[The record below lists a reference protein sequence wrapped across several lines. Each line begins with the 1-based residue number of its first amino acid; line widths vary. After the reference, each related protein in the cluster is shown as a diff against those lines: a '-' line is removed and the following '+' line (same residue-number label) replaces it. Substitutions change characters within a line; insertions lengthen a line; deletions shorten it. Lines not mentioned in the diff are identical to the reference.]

1 LFLAGIFSHKDS
13 GGVCKKKTPRNPSH
27 REKQC
32 LIKIKRKVKAMIA
45 KINQSNETLALHLTK
60 AFGTMWICYAF
71 MVYGVL
77 PAFAIF
83 HPYQESFLYWSN
95 WVQLWSL
102 PLILVGTNILGRD
115 AEKRSQLDHEKLA
128 KSYEEQQRT
137 YKQVIAML
145 TKQEEMM
152 TAMLQQDKVLEAQ
165 NIVLAEQTEVLAEQ
179 TEILKTPKR
188 NTHSVP

>member
-1 LFLAGIFSHKDS
+1 
-13 GGVCKKKTPRNPSH
+13 
-27 REKQC
+27 
-32 LIKIKRKVKAMIA
+32 MIA
-45 KINQSNETLALHLTK
+45 KIDQINEALALYLTK

-115 AEKRSQLDHEKLA
+115 AERRSQLDHEKLA
-128 KSYEEQQRT
+128 KSYKEQQLT
-137 YKQVIAML
+137 YGQVIAML
-145 TKQEEMM
+145 KKQEEMM
-152 TAMLQQDKVLEAQ
+152 AAMLQQDKVLEAQ

-179 TEILKTPKR
+179 TEILKKG
-188 NTHSVP
+188 SSD

>member
-1 LFLAGIFSHKDS
+1 MPL
-13 GGVCKKKTPRNPSH
+13 
-27 REKQC
+27 
-32 LIKIKRKVKAMIA
+32 
-45 KINQSNETLALHLTK
+45 
-60 AFGTMWICYAF
+60 
-71 MVYGVL
+71 VYGVL
-77 PAFAIF
+77 PAFAVF